1 MDQSKFWES
10 LPNPSQNSYHNTHTP
25 LNDNQKSEH
34 HPPHKIQSEFRALP
48 SKPDL
53 EFGAPPHHPPPEMP
67 RKHHRH
73 TGYQWMLPKRTHYTY
88 INVKWCC
95 FFKDWTISL
104 KDMQGNEWKWNIY
117 IINYLCTG
125 RYKPIGPMFWI
136 PLWFILHTKLS
147 GPKKPLVIEL

>member
-1 MDQSKFWES
+1 MWTSRNFEKA
-10 LPNPSQNSYHNTHTP
+10 SQTRVRIHIITHTHTP

-73 TGYQWMLPKRTHYTY
+73 TGYQ
-88 INVKWCC
+88 
-95 FFKDWTISL
+95 
-104 KDMQGNEWKWNIY
+104 
-117 IINYLCTG
+117 
-125 RYKPIGPMFWI
+125 
-136 PLWFILHTKLS
+136 
-147 GPKKPLVIEL
+147 

>member
-25 LNDNQKSEH
+25 LLNDNQKSEH
-34 HPPHKIQSEFRALP
+34 HPAHKIQSEFRALP

-104 KDMQGNEWKWNIY
+104 KDMQGNEWKCNIY
-117 IINYLCTG
+117 IVNYLWTI
-125 RYKPIGPMFWI
+125 RNEENIRIGNKRVQNIRIRNKWVQI
-136 PLWFILHTKLS
+136 IRNK
-147 GPKKPLVIEL
+147 E